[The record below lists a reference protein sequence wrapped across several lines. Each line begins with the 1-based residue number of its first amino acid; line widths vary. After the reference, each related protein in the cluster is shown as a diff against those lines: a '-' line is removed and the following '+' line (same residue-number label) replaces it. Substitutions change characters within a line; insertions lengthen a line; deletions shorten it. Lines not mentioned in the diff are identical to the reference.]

1 MVPAMARAL
10 LIVNPRA
17 TRVTPE
23 SADAVQRELA
33 GAAELEVVWTERAGH
48 ATELARETD
57 ADAVVVFSGDGGFNE
72 VLNGV
77 GAAIPVGFV
86 PGGGSSVLPRALGF
100 PRDPQAAARLL
111 ADSLRSG
118 STRRIGVGRVGG
130 RRFGFAA
137 GLGFPAEVVRRVDEL
152 GRRNGRR
159 PPDRTFALTVARS
172 LAARRGRLDPALE
185 IDGEQ
190 AAFALVANGDPYTYL
205 ARLPLRF
212 APEARFEGGLDLVA
226 PRRVRARS
234 LPRLT
239 AAAVLGRKAPGVLYR
254 HDADRIEIRSASPQ
268 PLQVDGEDL
277 GDVEEA
283 VFESEREAVT
293 VLVPR

>member
-1 MVPAMARAL
+1 MARVL

-17 TRVTPE
+17 TRVTPG
-23 SADAVQRELA
+23 SADAVRLELSH
-33 GAAELEVVWTERAGH
+33 AAEVEVVWTLRAGH

-57 ADAVVVFSGDGGFNE
+57 SDGVVVFSGDGGFNE
-72 VLNGV
+72 VLNGI
-77 GAAIPVGFV
+77 GAERPVGFV
-86 PGGGSSVLPRALGF
+86 PGGGSSVLPRALGL
-100 PRDPQAAARLL
+100 PRDPVAAARVL
-111 ADSLRSG
+111 ADALRDRR
-118 STRRIGVGRVGG
+118 TRRIGVGRVNG

-137 GLGFPAEVVRRVDEL
+137 GLWFPGEIIRRVDEL

-159 PPDRTFALTVARS
+159 PSDRTFALTVARS
-172 LAARRGRLDPALE
+172 LLARRGRFDPALE
-185 IDGEQ
+185 IDGEP
-190 AAFALVANGDPYTYL
+190 AAFVLVANGDPYTYL

-234 LPRLT
+234 IPRLAT
-239 AAAVLGRKAPGVLYR
+239 AAALGRKAPGVLYL
-254 HDADRIEIRSASPQ
+254 HDVDRIEVRSPSPL

-283 VFESEREAVT
+283 VFESEREAVS